1 MVRSKSKRFGRVIFF
16 VPVVAVLA
24 LMVIGLMSIASITT
38 GTLVLETMSSGR
50 YSPSIQLHATV
61 TVGSTVRT
69 SPFNLTL
76 SQGSYTVVYGALA
89 WYVTPVPRSLFLP
102 NGKTEYAVGTY
113 SPILRGIAITPNGLN
128 STDIT
133 AEHGVTPVV
142 WVNERSAVTVLVV
155 SGVGRI
161 PLNPYQ
167 NYTMVFPSQG
177 SFFFDIFNTGLN
189 GTIHSL

>member
-1 MVRSKSKRFGRVIFF
+1 MGRSRSRRFGRIVFF
-16 VPVVAVLA
+16 VPIAVVLA
-24 LMVIGLMSIASITT
+24 LVVIGLLSVTSITT
-38 GTLVLETMSSGR
+38 GTLVVETISSDR
-50 YSPSIQLHATV
+50 YSPSIQLHASV
-61 TVGSTVRT
+61 SVGSTGRT

-76 SQGSYTVVYGALA
+76 SQGSYTVVYGALP

-102 NGKTEYAVGTY
+102 NGRTEYAIGTY
-113 SPILRGIAITPNGLN
+113 TPILRGIAITPNGLN

-142 WVNERSAVTVLVV
+142 WINERSTVSVLVI
-155 SGVGRI
+155 SDIGRI
-161 PLNPYQ
+161 PLNPSQ
-167 NYTMVFPSQG
+167 NYTMVFSSQG